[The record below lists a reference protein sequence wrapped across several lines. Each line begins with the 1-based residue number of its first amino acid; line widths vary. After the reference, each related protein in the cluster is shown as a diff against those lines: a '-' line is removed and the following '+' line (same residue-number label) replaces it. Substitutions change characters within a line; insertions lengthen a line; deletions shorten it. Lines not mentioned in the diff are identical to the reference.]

1 MTLLPRLSLAILVST
16 ALTAPAWAAGSLTE
30 VGEIV
35 PNYYWYDATGVS
47 GNGQFV
53 TGFGIDGAAGFRSFL
68 MTPDGLVDM
77 GMSGSSDAFARGV
90 SNNGVVVGDTFGGG
104 TRAFRWTSSSGYED
118 LGQLEML
125 SGVNTVYGKSI
136 SNDGTRIVGTSYRPS
151 QSLFEGY
158 VWVEGA
164 TGGVVGNEQMY
175 GLGTLVPGRDSSAV
189 RISGNGQWVAGEASL
204 AAGNGHAVRWSL
216 ADYATASATILD
228 LGTLG
233 GMYSSAYDVS
243 DDGRVVV
250 GYATNSAHD
259 SRAFR
264 WVEGGTGGAA
274 GNQEMYDL
282 GTLGGAESWA
292 YALSSDGSVV
302 VGEAYDVDGINE
314 AFRWTEGT
322 GMIRVAEWLADNGVD
337 TGSMRLVTARD
348 ISDDGNVVV
357 GQMGPTT
364 YADRAFIARVNA
376 KQGGDDGQG
385 SGLMDVAEY
394 TNSLLANARM
404 AQMGVDLTFLPMNGA
419 HHRPLMAQGRVADD
433 ACLWSV
439 SDLAGR
445 DGSGMALAEAGA
457 CGVLGDGSVTA
468 GLGIGGS
475 TAWQDLAMGGNAR
488 LGGAYVVGEVD
499 WQPDGTPLL
508 LSLTGMLGGWEA
520 NVSRA
525 YSNGA
530 ATDIS
535 TGSTAVG
542 AGMVRARLDWQDA
555 LVFGNVSINPWIS
568 GSIGRTDIGGYLEQ
582 GGAFPAQFNGQ
593 QIVQSEV
600 RLGVT
605 GVAELTPQTTLSGTV
620 EVAHRSG
627 TAPAANGQVVGL
639 FDFGLGGGNF
649 GSTWARAGLDLDHQ
663 LTDTVSISGSLHAAT
678 QGQDANVSGSL
689 GLKAVF

>member
-1 MTLLPRLSLAILVST
+1 MKLGFRLSLAMLAST
-16 ALTAPAWAAGSLTE
+16 ALTMPAWAAGSLTE
-30 VGEIV
+30 VGEIA
-35 PNYYWYDATGVS
+35 PAYYWYDAPGVS

-53 TGFGIDGAAGFRSFL
+53 TGFGVDGTGIRSFL

-77 GMSGSSDAFARGV
+77 GTSGADDTLARAV
-90 SNNGVVVGDTFGGG
+90 SNNGVVVGEALGAG
-104 TRAFRWTSSSGYED
+104 TRAFRWTSTSGYED

-125 SGVNTVYGKSI
+125 SGANTVYAKSI
-136 SNDGTRIVGTSYRPS
+136 SNDGSRIVGTSYR
-151 QSLFEGY
+151 QSLSIFEGY

-164 TGGVVGNEQMY
+164 TGGVAGNEQMY
-175 GLGTLVPGRDSSAV
+175 GLGALVPGQDSAAQG
-189 RISGNGQWVAGEASL
+189 ISGNGQWVAGEASL
-204 AAGNGHAVRWSL
+204 AGGQGHAVRWSL
-216 ADYATASATILD
+216 ADYGAASATILD

-233 GMYSSAYDVS
+233 GFYSSAYGVS

-250 GYATNSAHD
+250 GYATATGSPDA
-259 SRAFR
+259 RAFR

-274 GNQEMYDL
+274 GNPQMYDL

-292 YALSSDGSVV
+292 YALTSDGSVV
-302 VGEAYDVDGINE
+302 VGEAHNADGENE

-322 GMIRVAEWLADNGVD
+322 GMIRVAEWLAANGVD
-337 TGSMRLVTARD
+337 TGDMRLVTARD

-357 GQMGPTT
+357 GQMGPDN
-364 YADRAFIARVNA
+364 YADRAFIARV
-376 KQGGDDGQG
+376 DVEHG

-394 TNSLLANARM
+394 THTLLANARM

-475 TAWQDLAMGGNAR
+475 TAWQGLALGGSAR
-488 LGGAYVVGEVD
+488 MSGAYVTGEVD
-499 WQPDGTPLL
+499 WQPNGTPLL

-555 LVFGNVSINPWIS
+555 LVFSNVSVNPWIS
-568 GSIGRTDIGGYLEQ
+568 ASIGRTDIGGYTEQ
-582 GGAFPAQFNGQ
+582 DGAFPAQFNAQ

-605 GVAELTPQTTLSGTV
+605 AVAELTPQTTLSGTL

-627 TAPAANGQVVGL
+627 TAPAANGQVAGL

-663 LTDTVSISGSLHAAT
+663 LTDAVRISGSLHAAT
-678 QGQDANVSGSL
+678 QGQDATMSGSL
-689 GLKAVF
+689 GLKAAF

>member
-1 MTLLPRLSLAILVST
+1 MTLLPRLSLAILMST
-16 ALTAPAWAAGSLTE
+16 ALTAPTWAAGSLSE
-30 VGEIV
+30 VGEIG
-35 PNYYWYDATGVS
+35 PGLYWYDATGVS

-53 TGFGIDGAAGFRSFL
+53 TGFGSDSGGVRSFL

-77 GMSGSSDAFARGV
+77 GMWGTDDAMARAV
-90 SNNGVVVGDTFGGG
+90 SNNGVVVGSALGAG
-104 TRAFRWTSSSGYED
+104 TRAFRWTSSTGYED

-125 SGVNTVYGKSI
+125 SPTHSTFAASI
-136 SNDGTRIVGTSYRPS
+136 SNDGTRIVGESYRPS
-151 QSLFEGY
+151 QSSYEAY
-158 VWVEGA
+158 VWIEGA
-164 TGGVVGNEQMY
+164 TGGAVGNEQMF
-175 GLGTLVPGRDSSAV
+175 GLGELMPGRGSAAKG
-189 RISGNGQWVAGEASL
+189 ISGNGLWVVGGA
-204 AAGNGHAVRWSL
+204 NGVGAQTRAVRWSL
-216 ADYATASATILD
+216 ADYETASTTILD

-233 GMYSSAYDVS
+233 GLYSVGEDVS
-243 DDGRVVV
+243 DDGRVVA
-250 GYATNSAHD
+250 GYGTNSANTFT
-259 SRAFR
+259 RAFR
-264 WVEGGTGGAA
+264 WVEGSTGGVIS
-274 GNQEMYDL
+274 NPQMHEL
-282 GTLGGAESWA
+282 GTLGGDESWA

-302 VGEAYDVDGINE
+302 VGEAHNADGVNE
-314 AFRWTEGT
+314 AFRWAEGT
-322 GMIRVAEWLADNGVD
+322 GMIRVAEWLAANGVD
-337 TGSMRLVTARD
+337 TGGMRLITARD

-357 GQMGPTT
+357 GQMGPNQW
-364 YADRAFIARVNA
+364 ADRAFIARV
-376 KQGGDDGQG
+376 DVEHG

-394 TNSLLANARM
+394 THTLLANARM
-404 AQMGVDLTFLPMNGA
+404 AQMGVDLTWLPMNGA

-445 DGSGMALAEAGA
+445 DGGGMALAEAGT

-475 TAWQDLAMGGNAR
+475 TTWQDLSLGGNAR

-555 LVFGNVSINPWIS
+555 LVFSNVSINPWVS
-568 GSIGRTDIGGYLEQ
+568 ASIGRTDIGGYTEQ
-582 GGAFPAQFNGQ
+582 GGAFPAQFNAQ

-605 GVAELTPQTTLSGTV
+605 GVAELTPQTTLSGTL

-627 TAPAANGQVVGL
+627 TAPAANGQVAGL

-663 LTDTVSISGSLHAAT
+663 LTDTVGISGSLHAAT

>member
-1 MTLLPRLSLAILVST
+1 MTLLPRLSLAILLST

-30 VGEIV
+30 VGEV
-35 PNYYWYDATGVS
+35 APTYYWYDATGVS

-53 TGFGIDGAAGFRSFL
+53 TGFGIDGAGFRSFL

-77 GMSGSSDAFARGV
+77 GMSGASDVFARAV
-90 SNNGVVVGDTFGGG
+90 SNNGVVVGETFGAG
-104 TRAFRWTSSSGYED
+104 TRAFRWTSTTGYED

-125 SGVNTVYGKSI
+125 SGVNTVYAKSI

-151 QSLFEGY
+151 QSLFGAY

-164 TGGVVGNEQMY
+164 TTGVIGNEQMY
-175 GLGTLVPGRDSSAV
+175 GLGSLVPGRDSAAA
-189 RISGNGQWVAGEASL
+189 RISGNGQWVAGQASL
-204 AAGNGHAVRWSL
+204 SGGQGHAVRWSL
-216 ADYATASATILD
+216 ADYEAAWTTILD

-233 GMYSSAYDVS
+233 GIYSSAHDVS

-250 GYATNSAHD
+250 GYATDGLSNA
-259 SRAFR
+259 RAFR
-264 WVEGGTGGAA
+264 WVEGSVGGAV
-274 GNQEMYDL
+274 GNPQMHDL
-282 GTLGGAESWA
+282 GTLGGDESSA
-292 YALSSDGSVV
+292 YALTSDGSVV
-302 VGEAYDVDGINE
+302 VGEAQDADGDNE

-322 GMIRVAEWLADNGVD
+322 GMIRVSEWLAANGVD
-337 TGSMRLVTARD
+337 TGGMRLVTARD

-357 GQMGPTT
+357 GQMGPTIH
-364 YADRAFIARVNA
+364 ADRAFIARV
-376 KQGGDDGQG
+376 DVEHG
-385 SGLMDVAEY
+385 SGLMDVAGY
-394 TNSLLANARM
+394 THSLLANARM
-404 AQMGVDLTFLPMNGA
+404 AQMGVDLTWLPMNGA

-457 CGVLGDGSVTA
+457 CGALGDGVVA
-468 GLGIGGS
+468 GLGMGAS
-475 TAWQDLAMGGNAR
+475 TAWQGLALGGSAQMS
-488 LGGAYVVGEVD
+488 GAYVMGEID

-508 LSLTGMLGGWEA
+508 LSLTGMLGGWQA

-525 YSNGA
+525 YTNGA
-530 ATDIS
+530 TTDIS
-535 TGSTAVG
+535 SGSTGIG
-542 AGMVRARLDWQDA
+542 AGVVRARLDWQDA
-555 LVFGNVSINPWIS
+555 LVFSNISINPWVS
-568 GSIGRTDIGGYLEQ
+568 ASIGRTDIGGYTEQ

-605 GVAELTPQTTLSGTV
+605 AVAELTPATTLSGTV
-620 EVAHRSG
+620 EVAHRGG
-627 TAPAANGQVVGL
+627 TAPAANGQVAGL
-639 FDFGLGGGNF
+639 FDFGLGGGSF

-663 LTDTVSISGSLHAAT
+663 LTDAVRLSGSLHAAT
-678 QGQDANVSGSL
+678 QGQDATVSGSL

>member
-1 MTLLPRLSLAILVST
+1 MTLLPRLSLAILMST
-16 ALTAPAWAAGSLTE
+16 ALTAPAWAAGSLSE
-30 VGEIV
+30 VGEIA
-35 PNYYWYDATGVS
+35 PGYYWYDAPSVS

-53 TGFGIDGAAGFRSFL
+53 TGFGVDGANFRSFL

-77 GMSGSSDAFARGV
+77 GTFGTDSTLARAV
-90 SNNGVVVGDTFGGG
+90 SNNGVVAGDAFGAL
-104 TRAFRWTSSSGYED
+104 TSAFRWTQDAGYED
-118 LGQLEML
+118 LGRLDML
-125 SGVNTVYGKSI
+125 GPIDTVYATSI
-136 SNDGTRIVGTSYRPS
+136 SSDGTRIVGASYRPS
-151 QSLFEGY
+151 QSFFEAY

-164 TGGVVGNEQMY
+164 TGGAVGNEQMF
-175 GLGTLVPGRDSSAV
+175 GLGTLVPGRGSTAQG
-189 RISGNGQWVAGEASL
+189 ISGNGQWVAGGASL
-204 AAGNGHAVRWSL
+204 AGGQGRAVRWSL
-216 ADYATASATILD
+216 ADYETASTTILD

-233 GMYSSAYDVS
+233 GTESVAEDVS

-250 GYATNSAHD
+250 GYATDVATFT
-259 SRAFR
+259 RAFR
-264 WVEGGTGGAA
+264 WIEGSTGGAVS
-274 GNQEMYDL
+274 NPQMHDL
-282 GTLGGAESWA
+282 GTLEGDESWA

-302 VGEAYDVDGINE
+302 VGEAHDADGITE

-322 GMIRVAEWLADNGVD
+322 GMIRVSEWLAANGVD
-337 TGSMRLVTARD
+337 TGGMRLVTARD

-357 GQMGPTT
+357 GQMGPDISQ
-364 YADRAFIARVNA
+364 DRAFIARV
-376 KQGGDDGQG
+376 DVEQG

-404 AQMGVDLTFLPMNGA
+404 AQMGVDLTWLPMNGA

-457 CGVLGDGSVTA
+457 CGVLGDGTVTA

-475 TAWQDLAMGGNAR
+475 TAWQDLPLGGNAR

-555 LVFGNVSINPWIS
+555 LVLGNVSINPWVS
-568 GSIGRTDIGGYLEQ
+568 GSIGRTDIGGYMEQ
-582 GGAFPAQFNGQ
+582 GGAFPARFNSQ

-605 GVAELTPQTTLSGTV
+605 AVAELTPQTTLSGTV

-627 TAPAANGQVVGL
+627 TAPAASGQVAGL
-639 FDFGLGGGNF
+639 FDFGLGGSNF
-649 GSTWARAGLDLDHQ
+649 GSTWARAGFDLDHQ
-663 LTDTVSISGSLHAAT
+663 FTDTVSISGSLHAAT
-678 QGQDANVSGSL
+678 QGQDASVSGSL
-689 GLKAVF
+689 GLKAAF

>member
-1 MTLLPRLSLAILVST
+1 M
-16 ALTAPAWAAGSLTE
+16 
-30 VGEIV
+30 
-35 PNYYWYDATGVS
+35 
-47 GNGQFV
+47 
-53 TGFGIDGAAGFRSFL
+53 
-68 MTPDGLVDM
+68 
-77 GMSGSSDAFARGV
+77 
-90 SNNGVVVGDTFGGG
+90 
-104 TRAFRWTSSSGYED
+104 
-118 LGQLEML
+118 
-125 SGVNTVYGKSI
+125 
-136 SNDGTRIVGTSYRPS
+136 
-151 QSLFEGY
+151 
-158 VWVEGA
+158 
-164 TGGVVGNEQMY
+164 
-175 GLGTLVPGRDSSAV
+175 
-189 RISGNGQWVAGEASL
+189 
-204 AAGNGHAVRWSL
+204 RWSL
-216 ADYATASATILD
+216 ADYETASTTILN

-233 GMYSSAYDVS
+233 GIYSAAYDVS

-250 GYATNSAHD
+250 GYATDSANSF

-264 WVEGGTGGAA
+264 WVEGSTGGAV
-274 GNQEMYDL
+274 GNPQMHDL
-282 GTLGGAESWA
+282 GTLGGDESWA
-292 YALSSDGSVV
+292 YALTSDGSVV
-302 VGEAYDVDGINE
+302 VGEAFTADGFME

-322 GMIRVAEWLADNGVD
+322 GMIRVSEWLAANGVD
-337 TGSMRLVTARD
+337 TGGMWLVTAKD

-357 GQMGPTT
+357 GQMGLNHAT
-364 YADRAFIARVNA
+364 DRAFIARV
-376 KQGGDDGQG
+376 DVEHG
-385 SGLMDVAEY
+385 SGLMDVAGY
-394 TNSLLANARM
+394 THSLLANARM
-404 AQMGVDLTFLPMNGA
+404 AQMGVDLTWLPMNGA

-475 TAWQDLAMGGNAR
+475 TAWHDLPVGGSAR

-555 LVFGNVSINPWIS
+555 LVFGKVSINPWIS
-568 GSIGRTDIGGYLEQ
+568 GSIGRTDIGGYTEQ

-605 GVAELTPQTTLSGTV
+605 AVAELTPQTTLSGTV